1 MEYSKVFLVFGHKRI
16 TNERF
21 VGSVLEAVA
30 AIERA
35 KQADAEAK
43 IKVLEEQI
51 GSLK

>member
-1 MEYSKVFLVFGHKRI
+1 V
-16 TNERF
+16 
-21 VGSVLEAVA
+21 

-51 GSLK
+51 ASLR